1 MFDRPRNWKWMLPG
15 ASIAPC
21 VIWWNAWV
29 MGGEPWVSLSPIPA
43 GLGLVCIAASAVNLV
58 VYVLEHWGSVFA
70 MVRSALNSTPEVRMF
85 EAARGMHPQAVES
98 LLLHRR
104 TLWRVKYVARKDLA
118 DWVLD
123 ESPSVHVGFV
133 EFVLDHSTMG
143 SLMPIRLLS
152 EGSRQF
158 DPDGLVE
165 DRRQYADFLL
175 LLQQKL
181 MCTQALG
188 SQSARFIP
196 PWTPELLRHRFGLV
210 EDGAG
215 DAGEEKPAAAEVV
228 EVPRAVVRATER
240 RQVDER
246 ELTAEELGAI
256 QRELEAYPVELA
268 ARARSLR
275 ALEKTS
281 RS

>member
-1 MFDRPRNWKWMLPG
+1 MMFDRPRNWKWMVP
-15 ASIAPC
+15 ATMIAPM
-21 VIWWNAWV
+21 ILWWNAWSL
-29 MGGEPWVSLSPIPA
+29 GGEPWRKLALLPM
-43 GLGLVCIAASAVNLV
+43 GLAWVCALATVVNLV
-58 VYVLEHWGSVFA
+58 TYLLSNWADVYAGL
-70 MVRSALNSTPEVRMF
+70 RSALNSTPEVRMF
-85 EAARGMHPQAVES
+85 EAAKGMHPQAVEA

-123 ESPSVHVGFV
+123 EAPSVHVGFV
-133 EFVLDHSTMG
+133 EFVLDHSSMG
-143 SLMPIRLLS
+143 ALMPMRLLS

-158 DPDGLVE
+158 DPDGLVD
-165 DRRQYADFLL
+165 DRKQYVDFLL

-210 EDGAG
+210 EDAAGGAV
-215 DAGEEKPAAAEVV
+215 EETVEEPPKAVARAAEA
-228 EVPRAVVRATER
+228 AVMRKSA
-240 RQVDER
+240 DER
-246 ELTAEELGAI
+246 ELTDEEMESI
-256 QRELEAYPVELA
+256 QRELDAYPVELA

-275 ALEKTS
+275 ALEKS
-281 RS
+281 R